1 MSNTSEVSIDRIPD
15 QVTTALYL
23 LGVQYFLGAV
33 RRALQTNWLY
43 LPQEQVKTAFFAVVC
58 ALFLYGLYRRLNWL
72 RWITIAYT
80 AFQVLAMLVV
90 FPRIHDAAQLV
101 LSCASIILGLAA
113 SVLLCLPKAR
123 QWYG

>member
-1 MSNTSEVSIDRIPD
+1 VSNTSEVSIDRIPD

-43 LPQEQVKTAFFAVVC
+43 LPHEQVKTAFFVVVC

-72 RWITIAYT
+72 RWITVAYT
-80 AFQVLAMLVV
+80 AFQGLAMLVV

-101 LSCASIILGLAA
+101 LSCAAIIVGLVA